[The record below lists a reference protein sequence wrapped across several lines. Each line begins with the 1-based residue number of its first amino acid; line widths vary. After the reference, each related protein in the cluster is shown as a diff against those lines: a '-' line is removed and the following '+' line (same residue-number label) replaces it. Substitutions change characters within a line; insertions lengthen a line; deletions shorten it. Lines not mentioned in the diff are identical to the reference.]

1 LWHYSGGYW
10 GYKGLI
16 IRDED
21 LGGDFND
28 EEVLAKAIN
37 EKITFDY
44 TIDADL
50 IKN

>member
-1 LWHYSGGYW
+1 L

-37 EKITFDY
+37 EKLRSIILLMQIF
-44 TIDADL
+44 